1 MINHLFERRGNLR
14 GVFNGLT
21 DGRGFGRA
29 EIGGLDPRLGP
40 LRFRPAFGPALF
52 RATITR
58 LITRRFR
65 RVGWFGRSGR
75 FRCRFVIVG
84 FHRFRF
90 MGSKISGHFGMRLA
104 KTTVGFSLMFR
115 VFGVICRLGGR
126 GVGFS

>member
-1 MINHLFERRGNLR
+1 MINHLLERRGHFR

-21 DGRGFGRA
+21 DGRGLGGA

-40 LRFRPAFGPALF
+40 LRFRSAFGPTLF
-52 RATITR
+52 RAMIP
-58 LITRRFR
+58 RRFG
-65 RVGWFGRSGR
+65 RVGWFGWSGR
-75 FRCRFVIVG
+75 FRCRFIIVG

-104 KTTVGFSLMFR
+104 KITGGFSLVFR
-115 VFGVICRLGGR
+115 VFDVVCRLGGR